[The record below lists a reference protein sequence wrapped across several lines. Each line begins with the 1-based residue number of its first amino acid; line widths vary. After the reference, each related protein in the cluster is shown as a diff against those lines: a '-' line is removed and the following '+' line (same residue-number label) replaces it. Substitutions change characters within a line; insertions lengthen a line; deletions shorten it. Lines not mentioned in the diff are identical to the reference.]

1 MIADDISNWI
11 LTLPKW
17 QQKLSYLIMEK
28 KHISEEELNGIYDVF
43 KTETKLQSGKISEDI
58 EKVCNVN
65 LENSPNVIW
74 QGVGNLHG
82 VNKLKSN
89 SELNVSSGLTVIYG
103 ENGSGKSGYTRL
115 LNNAFISRGDQDILP
130 NIFAVSYTHLDVYKR
145 QILLSL

>member
-11 LTLPKW
+11 VTLPKW

-28 KHISEEELNGIYDVF
+28 KHISAEELNGIYDVF

-74 QGVGNLHG
+74 QGVGK
-82 VNKLKSN
+82 VN
-89 SELNVSSGLTVIYG
+89 
-103 ENGSGKSGYTRL
+103 
-115 LNNAFISRGDQDILP
+115 
-130 NIFAVSYTHLDVYKR
+130 
-145 QILLSL
+145 